1 MQIIDYSPLR
11 NEGGSMSIPDLL
23 RGIWQYD
30 LSWYRD
36 LKAQEILLAN
46 LRKHFGNEFYLV
58 RSLTWPGIGF
68 PIPMVLIGPPGV
80 QIIYPS
86 ALKGVYRLKHHQLAV
101 LDDRSRRYKLTH
113 PNLIA
118 RLLAMTEAIVEHL
131 SRLQLPQDLVKP
143 VFYMFQPGVHVD
155 VEDPAVRLVRP
166 DAVDHFITGL
176 LQEEPVLDEHQ
187 IEQIVKTLSKPPE
200 EEPLPQ
206 EPKYFTLGS
215 LRLLYWQWLV
225 LAVMGSIT
233 FCIFIATVAYILTN
247 L

>member
-11 NEGGSMSIPDLL
+11 NEGNSISIPDLL
-23 RGIWQYD
+23 RGIWEYD

-36 LKAQEILLAN
+36 LKAQDILLAN
-46 LRKHFGNEFYLV
+46 LKKNLGDDFYLV

-80 QIIYPS
+80 QVIFAS
-86 ALKGVYRLKHHQLAV
+86 ALKGVYRLKQHQLAV

-113 PNLIA
+113 PNPIS
-118 RLLAMTEAIVEHL
+118 RLLVMTEAIVEHL
-131 SRLQLPQDLVKP
+131 GTLQLPQDLVKP

-155 VEDPAVRLVRP
+155 VEDPAIRLVRP

-176 LQEEPVLDEHQ
+176 LQKEPVLDEHQ
-187 IEQIVKTLSKPPE
+187 IEQIVKALSKPPE

-215 LRLLYWQWLV
+215 LHLLYWQWLV
-225 LAVMGSIT
+225 LMIMASIT
-233 FCIFIATVAYILTN
+233 FCIFIAAVAYILTN